1 MTVTLFYVYYFILAG
16 MILMFTHSE
25 YAKMGV
31 VLFFVGVSFLAFY
44 SGVLGPG
51 VTQ

>member
-16 MILMFTHSE
+16 MSLMFSYGE
-25 YAKMGV
+25 FAKMGL

>member
-1 MTVTLFYVYYFILAG
+1 MMTILFYVYYFIIAG
-16 MILMFTHSE
+16 MILMFSYGE
-25 YAKMGV
+25 YAKMGIA
-31 VLFFVGVSFLAFY
+31 LFFVGVAFLAFY